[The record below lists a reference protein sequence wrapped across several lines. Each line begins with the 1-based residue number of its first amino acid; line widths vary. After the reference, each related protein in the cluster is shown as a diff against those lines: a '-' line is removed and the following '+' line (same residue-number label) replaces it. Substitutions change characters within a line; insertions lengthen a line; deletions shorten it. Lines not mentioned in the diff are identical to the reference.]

1 MNSKTDEAL
10 KLSEEILS
18 QLEDANIKTSIIALK
33 CLRLARLMD
42 DYESVDWLVCEMEG
56 YKSAKDGN
64 SSDLFELGAKHGRER
79 KNDKGKRILFTELSG
94 ELELLCESSQKTLGS
109 YTTEGVSVAGEYA
122 NPAMINLID
131 GVTRNNAGI
140 INIIKESQR
149 KLSILRGEYYRYA
162 LNINIQLKFSDKIED
177 IFEDYRT
184 IVDNYLADNLPTG
197 IRKLSSIYSR
207 LKEKDEES
215 YSQASTSC
223 RKLLREFVDDLFKKI
238 YPDFSDKKIT
248 LKSGKEFD
256 ITGDRYLNRM
266 YAILDKISISDM
278 KKNNVLQTAS
288 WIESINDRIC
298 NGLHNDVSLSEIKDT
313 ILHFYILIGDIV
325 KGYNEIKKGVDPNE

>member
-1 MNSKTDEAL
+1 
-10 KLSEEILS
+10 
-18 QLEDANIKTSIIALK
+18 
-33 CLRLARLMD
+33 
-42 DYESVDWLVCEMEG
+42 
-56 YKSAKDGN
+56 
-64 SSDLFELGAKHGRER
+64 
-79 KNDKGKRILFTELSG
+79 
-94 ELELLCESSQKTLGS
+94 
-109 YTTEGVSVAGEYA
+109 
-122 NPAMINLID
+122 
-131 GVTRNNAGI
+131 
-140 INIIKESQR
+140 
-149 KLSILRGEYYRYA
+149 
-162 LNINIQLKFSDKIED
+162 
-177 IFEDYRT
+177 
-184 IVDNYLADNLPTG
+184 
-197 IRKLSSIYSR
+197 
-207 LKEKDEES
+207 
-215 YSQASTSC
+215 
-223 RKLLREFVDDLFKKI
+223 LFKKI